1 MYKKREH
8 VHFMGIGGIG
18 MSGIAEILRLRGYT
32 VSGCDLGGT
41 SKTLEHLRSIGCSI
55 HQGHDVA
62 HIHNADVLV
71 YSSAVK
77 HDSPEIQAALEKGVP
92 VIPRAL
98 MLGELMR
105 TKYSVAVSGAHGKT
119 TTTSLISHIMI
130 EADKQ
135 PSVIIGGIL
144 KNIANN
150 AQVGGGEILIAEA
163 DESDR
168 SLLYLSPTMAV
179 VTNIDAEH
187 LDTYTDIDDIKNTFK
202 HFLARLPFYGKA
214 IVCID
219 DPNVRSILPLP
230 HVCTIRYGL
239 SEDADIMGDIIELG
253 VSSSI
258 FDVYTMTQIP
268 GSHQKEKTLLGRILL
283 SVPGRHNVL
292 NALAAIGLSLEFDVP
307 FITIAHALETFKGVE
322 RRFEFKGICNGAE
335 VFDDY
340 GHHPTEIKT
349 TLLVANKRK
358 QKQLHVV
365 FQPHRFTR
373 TQKLWD
379 DFVAIF
385 ANTNNPYSISTL
397 YITDIYPASETPIPG
412 ITAAHLV
419 EAIRQANPQINVT
432 YIPTYEQIT
441 SQARTV
447 INAGDLLL
455 TIGAGKVNQVAEALV
470 QNDVKN

>member
-32 VSGCDLGGT
+32 VSGCDLGSA
-41 SKTLEHLRSIGCSI
+41 SKTLEHLKSIGCAI
-55 HQGHDVA
+55 YQGHDVA

-77 HDSPEIQAALEKGVP
+77 HDSPEIQAALEKGIP

-135 PSVIIGGIL
+135 PSVIIGGVL

-150 AQVGGGEILIAEA
+150 AKLGGGEILIAEA

-168 SLLYLSPTMAV
+168 SLLNLSPTMAV

-187 LDTYTDIDDIKNTFK
+187 LDTYSDIDDIKNTFK
-202 HFLARLPFYGKA
+202 HFLTRLPFYGKA
-214 IVCID
+214 FVCID
-219 DPNVRSILPLP
+219 DLNVRSILPLP

-239 SEDADIMGDIIELG
+239 SEDADIMGDIIDMG
-253 VSSSI
+253 TSSSV

-268 GSHQKEKTLLGRILL
+268 GSHQKEKKLLGRISL
-283 SVPGRHNVL
+283 SIPGRHNVL
-292 NALAAIGLSLEFDVP
+292 NALAAIGLCLEFDVP

-322 RRFEFKGICNGAE
+322 RRFEFKGMCNGAE
-335 VFDDY
+335 IFDDY

-358 QKQLHVV
+358 QNQLHVI

-385 ANTNNPYSISTL
+385 ANTNNPYSINTL
-397 YITDIYPASETPIPG
+397 YITDIYPASEVPIPG
-412 ITAAHLV
+412 ITAARLV
-419 EAIRQANPQINVT
+419 EAIRQVNPQINVA
-432 YIPTYEQIT
+432 YMSTYEQIT
-441 SQARTV
+441 AHARTV
-447 INAGDLLL
+447 INEGDLLL
-455 TIGAGKVNQVAEALV
+455 TVGAGKVNQIAEALV
-470 QNDVKN
+470 QSDVK